1 MEEDGELA
9 GTKGHGEIAAASFGW
24 PRNDMEEDGELAGT
38 KGHGEIAESFRGRTR
53 NDMLLDN
60 LSELEVLRSYQS
72 MRKESTN
79 WGLPDH

>member
-1 MEEDGELA
+1 
-9 GTKGHGEIAAASFGW
+9 
-24 PRNDMEEDGELAGT
+24 MEEDGELAGT